1 MAASQDGKPTR
12 FPLAALSQLAKA
24 DRDDQ
29 ANQAHE
35 SAAALVAAL
44 RDLHHHL
51 LIAQPAYV
59 YSDPITFGGITTGQ
73 NAAYVLGNEF
83 SSPCQ
88 YRVLQ
93 MAFGGAGTAQIGAT
107 QGLTAPAVTT
117 LLDPTAR
124 IRAQTFA
131 SGGEGTIS
139 GAEDAWTDLPASG
152 VIYLAVSA
160 TTNAAWATVQFR
172 RRVSPGGVFA
182 EGHS

>member
-1 MAASQDGKPTR
+1 MASSQDGKTTR

-59 YSDPITFGGITTGQ
+59 YSDPITFGGVTTGQ
-73 NAAYVLGNEF
+73 MGAYALDNEF
-83 SSPCQ
+83 GSPCQ
-88 YRVLQ
+88 FRVLQ
-93 MAFGGAGTAQIGAT
+93 VAFSGAGTASIGPL
-107 QGLTAPAVTT
+107 QELQAPAATA
-117 LLDPTAR
+117 LIDPTSR
-124 IRAQTFA
+124 LHAQTFSA
-131 SGGEGTIS
+131 AGAATIS
-139 GAEDAWTDLPASG
+139 GADDAWTDLPGSAK
-152 VIYLAVSA
+152 VYLAVNV
-160 TTNAAWATVQFR
+160 TTDSVWATVQFR